1 MCTLA
6 KRFFCLCRWRCKY
19 IAFVLRYQRVG
30 AGGGLNK
37 EGGKHIS
44 KHFKVLGTKRDDK
57 VLSLIATVA
66 LSISLL

>member
-1 MCTLA
+1 
-6 KRFFCLCRWRCKY
+6 
-19 IAFVLRYQRVG
+19 VG

-44 KHFKVLGTKRDDK
+44 KHFKILGTKRDDK
-57 VLSLIATVA
+57 VLSLLIATVA